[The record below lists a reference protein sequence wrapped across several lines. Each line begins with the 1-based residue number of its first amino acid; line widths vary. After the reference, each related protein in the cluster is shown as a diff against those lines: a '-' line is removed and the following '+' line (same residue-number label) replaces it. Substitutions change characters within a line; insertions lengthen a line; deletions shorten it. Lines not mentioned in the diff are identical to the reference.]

1 VAVRVQDT
9 AQDDSS
15 AALAAPGAI
24 SSPGSRASGAAKLA
38 ADAWHGW
45 RQWQLSRP
53 FGGAILMI
61 LAGIEL
67 LMVLWWAGPAR
78 VPAGAA
84 FGTPVQ
90 LLLASGLIFCGL
102 LTLLQPVHR
111 ILYSAAA
118 ILLAICAVLTPDIGG
133 YVAGALLGAAGGAL
147 SFSWVPQCH
156 PRGRV
161 ASGGSG
167 GRGVPRR

>member
-53 FGGAILMI
+53 FCGGLLMI

-67 LMVLWWAGPAR
+67 LVVQWWVGVAQLS
-78 VPAGAA
+78 AGAA
-84 FGTPVQ
+84 LAGPVQ
-90 LLLASGLIFCGL
+90 PLLASGLVLCGV

-111 ILYSAAA
+111 IPYSAIAV
-118 ILLAICAVLTPDIGG
+118 LLAIGAVLTPDIGG
-133 YVAGALLGAAGGAL
+133 YVAGALLGATGGSV
-147 SFSWVPQCH
+147 SFAWVPDA
-156 PRGRV
+156 RV
-161 ASGGSG
+161 RHAS
-167 GRGVPRR
+167 RP